1 MKMIKVIK
9 SNNTLTDEIKDV
21 LNYILGK
28 PCKGNYELYINNGVE
43 LEIINLDTNKKYIGD
58 LDIDYN
64 TYEEDEPAAYD
75 WDPVKYSVV
84 EVNNIY
90 LDSISGQKVD
100 IDLKGTEIYNIIV
113 DEFQEHYESDNEP
126 EYDSSSDF

>member
-1 MKMIKVIK
+1 MKFKIK
-9 SNNTLTDEIKDV
+9 SSLPEDIQDV

-28 PCKGNYELYINNGVE
+28 PYKGNYELYINNGAE
-43 LEIINLDTNKKYIGD
+43 LEIIDLDTDKKYIGD

-75 WDPVKYSVV
+75 WDPVKYNVV

-100 IDLKGTEIYNIIV
+100 IDLKGTKIYNTIV
-113 DEFQEHYESDNEP
+113 DEFQEHYES
-126 EYDSSSDF
+126 

>member
-1 MKMIKVIK
+1 MKLIRIIKA
-9 SNNTLTDEIKDV
+9 NNETLSEDIQDI
-21 LNYILGK
+21 LNFILDK
-28 PCKGNYELYINNGVE
+28 PYKGNYELYINNGAE
-43 LEIINLDTNKKYIGD
+43 LEIIDLDTDKKYIGD

-75 WDPVKYSVV
+75 WDPVKYNVV

-100 IDLKGTEIYNIIV
+100 IDLKGTKIYNAIV
-113 DEFQEHYESDNEP
+113 DEFQEHC
-126 EYDSSSDF
+126 DS

>member
-1 MKMIKVIK
+1 MKFIKMVK
-9 SNNTLTDEIKDV
+9 ANNTLTDEIKDV
-21 LNYILGK
+21 LNFILDK
-28 PCKGNYELYINNGVE
+28 PCKGTYELYINNGVE

-75 WDPVKYSVV
+75 WNPVKYDVV

-100 IDLKGTEIYNIIV
+100 IDLKGTKIYNLII
-113 DEFQEHYESDNEP
+113 DEFQEHYES
-126 EYDSSSDF
+126 